1 VELLQS
7 GEHVSRLIS
16 LATMMHADRYN
27 LSAINPEKHASS
39 GYKSQRRDGQKG
51 ERRGKHGKKDETEG
65 GRGEEHGEQKNPK
78 GGGGERQRRH
88 SEQYV
93 RKREQNR
100 GRKKDL
106 KGTERNRE
114 EARRKTGKI

>member
-16 LATMMHADRYN
+16 LATMMHAGRYN

-65 GRGEEHGEQKNPK
+65 ERGEEHGEQKNPRE
-78 GGGGERQRRH
+78 GGGG
-88 SEQYV
+88 
-93 RKREQNR
+93 K
-100 GRKKDL
+100 
-106 KGTERNRE
+106 TE
-114 EARRKTGKI
+114 EA

>member
-16 LATMMHADRYN
+16 LATMMHAGRYN

-51 ERRGKHGKKDETEG
+51 ERRGKHGKKDEKEG
-65 GRGEEHGEQKNPK
+65 KRGEEHGEQKNPR
-78 GGGGERQRRH
+78 GGGED
-88 SEQYV
+88 
-93 RKREQNR
+93 R
-100 GRKKDL
+100 G
-106 KGTERNRE
+106 GIASST
-114 EARRKTGKI
+114 